1 VHVNPLRVGVV
12 GTAAGSAV
20 HIPGLRQVPLVEVA
34 AVAGIDGSSASSVAA
49 RYQIPAYYDD
59 YRLMFRRAGINAVT
73 IAVPAEFHH
82 SVVIAAVEHGLHI
95 LCDAPM
101 ARSAAEARDMHRLAR
116 DGQVFGSIVFPA
128 RCIPARIRVKQLID
142 NGYIGELQSISV
154 TVFRSPYV
162 RSRAIVPLEPH
173 VSLIQQLGNDYVDT
187 LRWWFGDVHAVAG
200 ARTTPALADIEAEQP
215 ASNFSILMQFGSG
228 AVGSIHVCATSPVDL
243 GDEVVAVG
251 TDGILALRN
260 DGKIFGSKRD
270 QQTITEL
277 AIPDELAVN
286 APKSVDPRVGPFAQ
300 LAYNWAHGVLSGE
313 ARSPSFE
320 DGMKV
325 QEIVDGAIKSQ
336 DLARWVDTSGK
347 KWPV

>member
-12 GTAAGSAV
+12 GTANGSSV
-20 HIPGLRQVPLVEVA
+20 HIAGLRQVSLVEVA
-34 AVAGIDGSSASSVAA
+34 AVAGVDGESSSSVAA
-49 RYQIPAYYDD
+49 RYQIAAYFDD
-59 YRLMFRRAGINAVT
+59 YRLMFRRAGINAVS
-73 IAVPAEFHH
+73 IAVPAEYHH

-116 DGQVFGSIVFPA
+116 DGQVCGSIVFPA
-128 RCIPARIRVKQLID
+128 RCIPARIHVKQLID
-142 NGYIGELQSISV
+142 SGYIGELQSISA

-162 RSRAIVPLEPH
+162 RSRSPVPLEPR

-187 LRWWFGDVHAVAG
+187 LRWWFGDVHAVSG
-200 ARTTPALADIEAEQP
+200 ARTAPAVADIEAKQP
-215 ASNFSILMQFGSG
+215 ASNFSILLQFGSG
-228 AVGSIHVCATSPVDL
+228 AIGSIHVCATSPVDL
-243 GDEVVAVG
+243 GDEVVVVG
-251 TDGILALRN
+251 TDGMLALRN
-260 DGKIFGSKRD
+260 DSKIFGSKRD

-277 AIPDELAVN
+277 AIPDELAEN
-286 APKSVDPRVGPFAQ
+286 APRSVDPRVGPFAQ
-300 LAYNWAHGVLSGE
+300 LAYNWAHGVLRGE
-313 ARSPSFE
+313 SRAPSFE

-336 DLARWVDTSGK
+336 DLARWIDTSGK